1 MKKTLIILILL
12 FSSSV
17 FADDIS
23 DYQIEGI
30 SVGDSLLDY
39 LSKEKILSEINRN
52 EKLYSWIGEQKFG
65 EVYWYKKFNTYDYLS
80 FFVKP
85 NDENF
90 LIYGIFGSF
99 IEEEINS
106 CYKSQNKIGNEISN
120 IFNNLKRE
128 KGTYTLGGDPSGKS
142 KATYLNFKFNNG
154 DRIEITCYD
163 YDQSV
168 QTEVYALDG
177 LDVAQIKS
185 ELHMWL
191 FPRD

>member
-106 CYKSQNKIGNEISN
+106 CYKSQNKIGNEIS
-120 IFNNLKRE
+120 
-128 KGTYTLGGDPSGKS
+128 
-142 KATYLNFKFNNG
+142 
-154 DRIEITCYD
+154 
-163 YDQSV
+163 
-168 QTEVYALDG
+168 
-177 LDVAQIKS
+177 
-185 ELHMWL
+185 
-191 FPRD
+191 